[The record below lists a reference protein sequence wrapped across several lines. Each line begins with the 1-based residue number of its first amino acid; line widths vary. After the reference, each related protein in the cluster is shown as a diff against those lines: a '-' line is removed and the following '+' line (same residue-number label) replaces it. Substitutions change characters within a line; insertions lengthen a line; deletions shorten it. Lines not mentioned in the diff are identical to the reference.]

1 MVIILNIVNYFDTK
15 QVLSFIAIPI
25 TDIRSQT
32 ASDKGLVVHICKNDG
47 SSNEDGHGS
56 LHSSMKPEDY
66 SRTEDING
74 KNAKRTTTIFIDLS
88 PDSSDNHVI
97 KVGLVQ
103 NEMLKKS
110 GNEESSKSTGTLRS
124 PSLIMKTI
132 NNSSQAQ
139 EQEENKG
146 ENSNQHMQGNK
157 GITSNSIN
165 KQTGAPVA
173 APRTNKMYIQSQN
186 FTNRY
191 RSNLCAKSEEND
203 INSKLFVKRPCINSQ
218 GEDDRNTEIL
228 EASSQLAALKELYY
242 STELSDDSERA
253 DEEVRSYMSGGGD
266 EDDRDQDEESSSVVS
281 GSWSRMRAFRNIHHH
296 FHKFNTGHKGI

>member
-1 MVIILNIVNYFDTK
+1 MN
-15 QVLSFIAIPI
+15 
-25 TDIRSQT
+25 
-32 ASDKGLVVHICKNDG
+32 
-47 SSNEDGHGS
+47 
-56 LHSSMKPEDY
+56 PEDY

-74 KNAKRTTTIFIDLS
+74 RNAKRTTTIFIDLS
-88 PDSSDNHVI
+88 PDSSDNHVT

-103 NEMLKKS
+103 NEMLKIS
-110 GNEESSKSTGTLRS
+110 GNEECSKSTGTLRS

-146 ENSNQHMQGNK
+146 ENSNQHMQGKK

-165 KQTGAPVA
+165 TQTGAPVA

-186 FTNRY
+186 FTNRC
-191 RSNLCAKSEEND
+191 RSNLCAKSEENN

-266 EDDRDQDEESSSVVS
+266 EDDRDQDEESSSV
-281 GSWSRMRAFRNIHHH
+281 
-296 FHKFNTGHKGI
+296 